1 MAMSLAEI
9 DLRFVDAL
17 GVPASAHDLDG
28 RLVYVN
34 EPGVRAS
41 GRTRAELLESNFRDS
56 LTAETRPLVETQF
69 RRVVQEGALV
79 DVQSAFVDGAGE
91 RRAVRALYVPLRADD
106 EIVGVLI
113 LAFDANESSRDPG
126 RFRDVPR
133 ISARQ
138 LEILELVSS
147 GLTTNEIADHLSLAP
162 ATVRNHLRNLLRQLD
177 AHSRVEAIVAAQRVG
192 LLSARPLAPTKR

>member
-1 MAMSLAEI
+1 MPASLGEI

-17 GVPASAHDLDG
+17 GVPASAHDLEG

-41 GRTRAELLESNFRDS
+41 GRTRAELLKTRYTDA
-56 LTAETRPLVETQF
+56 LTEETCPLVEAQF
-69 RRVVQEGALV
+69 RRVVLEGVLV

-91 RRAVRALYVPLRADD
+91 RRAVRGLYVPLRADG

-113 LAFDANESSRDPG
+113 LAFDATESSRDPG
-126 RFRDVPR
+126 RFREVPA

-138 LEILELVSS
+138 REILELVSS
-147 GLTTNEIADHLSLAP
+147 GLSTNEIAEHLP
-162 ATVRNHLRNLLRQLD
+162 
-177 AHSRVEAIVAAQRVG
+177 RVSTR
-192 LLSARPLAPTKR
+192 K

>member
-1 MAMSLAEI
+1 MALLGDI

-17 GVPASAHDLDG
+17 GVPASAHDLEG

-41 GRTRAELLESNFRDS
+41 GRTRAELLESHYADS
-56 LTAETRPLVETQF
+56 LTDETRPLVETQF
-69 RRVVQEGALV
+69 RRVVQEGVLV
-79 DVQSAFVDGAGE
+79 DVQSAFVDGSGE
-91 RRAVRALYVPLRADD
+91 RRAVRGLYVPLRAAD
-106 EIVGVLI
+106 ETVGVLI
-113 LAFDANESSRDPG
+113 LAFDATESSRDPG
-126 RFRDVPR
+126 RFREVPS

-138 LEILELVSS
+138 REILELVSS
-147 GLTTNEIADHLSLAP
+147 GLSTNEIANRLSLAP